1 MPACCAPCIRLP
13 KRFATDKGGRT
24 IGNRAIGTMGD
35 CTCHSRTEPRTRMLG
50 LIERWARRKRKARTS
65 PGEELSYSIP
75 SLSFFGSPGIV
86 PVYDVYCNYYVL
98 VQCTDNVQPE
108 IDKIILITERTDVRI
123 PLQCTLRKSLLLANN
138 GPIIIINPLPL
149 SWFRERPANQSSSA
163 LVVRPITMAIICGLY
178 YLLIRSW
185 LDLGM
190 PGRRRR
196 IDRLLFL
203 RGIRKDTFFFFAR

>member
-1 MPACCAPCIRLP
+1 MYLALP
-13 KRFATDKGGRT
+13 NRAKDKNVGIDRGGR
-24 IGNRAIGTMGD
+24 GGR
-35 CTCHSRTEPRTRMLG
+35 
-50 LIERWARRKRKARTS
+50 ERRGHLQAK
-65 PGEELSYSIP
+65 EELHCPIP

-86 PVYDVYCNYYVL
+86 PVYDVYCNYYVPA
-98 VQCTDNVQPE
+98 QCTDNVQPE

-138 GPIIIINPLPL
+138 GPIIIINPLPLL

-196 IDRLLFL
+196 IDRLYYFC
-203 RGIRKDTFFFFAR
+203 GE